1 MQLHRLLI
9 PLASLVFAFSS
20 LPALAHDA
28 RDAHEAQVGNIHVLH
43 AAAPATLPGQ
53 RSGAIYLSIEN
64 RGSTADRLLSLTS
77 PAGSVAI
84 HRMSM
89 DGAIMK
95 MREVDSLP
103 LPPAAKVMMQAH
115 GSHHLMLAGLKQPL
129 VAGDKIPLKMH
140 FERAGTLAVEVPVEQ
155 NAAQKNHGK
164 MVH

>member
-1 MQLHRLLI
+1 MQLHRFFI
-9 PLASLVFAFSS
+9 PLASLVLAHLS

-28 RDAHEAQVGNIHVLH
+28 HVGSIHVLH
-43 AAAPATLPGQ
+43 PAAPATLPGQ

-129 VAGDKIPLKMH
+129 VAGDKLLLKMR
-140 FERAGTLAVEVPVEQ
+140 FERAGLLDVEIPVEQ
-155 NAAQKNHGK
+155 NVVQKNMGK

>member
-1 MQLHRLLI
+1 MQLHRFFIL
-9 PLASLVFAFSS
+9 LASLVFAHLS
-20 LPALAHDA
+20 LPAVAQDAHDA
-28 RDAHEAQVGNIHVLH
+28 QIGNIHVLH
-43 AAAPATLPGQ
+43 RAAPATLPGQ

-95 MREVDSLP
+95 MREVDSLL

-129 VAGDKIPLKMH
+129 VAGDKLLLKMR
-140 FERAGTLAVEVPVEQ
+140 FERAGLLDVEIPVEQ
-155 NAAQKNHGK
+155 NVVQKNMGK
-164 MVH
+164 MAH